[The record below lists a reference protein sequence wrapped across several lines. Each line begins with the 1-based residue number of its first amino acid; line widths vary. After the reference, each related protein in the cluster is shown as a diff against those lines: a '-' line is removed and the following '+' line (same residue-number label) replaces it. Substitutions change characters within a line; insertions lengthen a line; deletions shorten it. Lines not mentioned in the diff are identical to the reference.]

1 MDKNTP
7 LAPNALAW
15 ASRSPNMPPVAEE
28 EMCAEVDEP
37 PEASGGQLSP
47 AAFQKTSI
55 RKPSE
60 CHSSLLTRALLTQSE
75 YDPVITE
82 NGFTIASGYR
92 RRSMT
97 SNVSVASTADL
108 TSDTGLSSP
117 SRANTPSPPPPEM
130 HAHRLHEPTNN
141 GPKLKFGPPPAR
153 PTQEA
158 EEAPRKKSIMFA
170 CFAKPEQQ
178 PSESKSGRPQ
188 QHQPIATT
196 HVDPEAPRKPRI
208 KFACPTPAADGP
220 KQDVDGKPNGA
231 AIRRHRS
238 PPPPIFRQR
247 SNEGQVPTMN
257 GAPNLQ
263 VPAMQDVSGS
273 AYDEPTED
281 DWIREEDLSPK
292 RRITIDDTLKKENH
306 IRQLAQEAEDEE
318 DAEED
323 EEDANVD
330 QEEGDED
337 EDEDG
342 DDDDED
348 EDDEDDDEDEDEDE
362 DDGDEDNTE
371 CGSFEADDGY
381 HTDEET
387 GFAESEEDEE
397 DGLRLWS
404 HGLKPVVGLSPG
416 GLVPARRAS
425 APDHQSD
432 SSTAPGQGG
441 NPVRRRR
448 SRRASHQDVALELP
462 DSTDFVCGTFDEDR
476 PMEEAFLTR
485 RAALKAQ
492 KRHLIPQD
500 IDPSFPTSDIE
511 DGDGEELFNPVH
523 NDSEDEMWK
532 MDDVRGEDRAPRR
545 NARGASPR
553 RYHSPPPKP
562 RGRSPRA
569 VFDKHSPRRMRSP
582 CPKRLLPTGVSPPPN
597 RARGHVKFGGIG
609 GGAAF
614 PQTKS
619 LPRPAAMLT
628 LIRSGKKAKV
638 PTSDQHVRGAV
649 DIVKGLEHKRQR
661 RNEKYHQKYCN
672 RARRGQIPER
682 KATPGRGATK
692 MRELGLLM
700 AGKTDRG
707 NYVLSV

>member
-1 MDKNTP
+1 MDKNTS
-7 LAPNALAW
+7 LASNALAW

-37 PEASGGQLSP
+37 PEGSGGQLSP

-60 CHSSLLTRALLTQSE
+60 GHSSLLTRALLTQSE
-75 YDPVITE
+75 DDPVITE
-82 NGFTIASGYR
+82 NGFTIVSGYR

-108 TSDTGLSSP
+108 TSDTGLTSP

-130 HAHRLHEPTNN
+130 HAHRLQEPTNH
-141 GPKLKFGPPPAR
+141 GPKLKFGLPPAR
-153 PTQEA
+153 SAQEA
-158 EEAPRKKSIMFA
+158 EEAPRKKSITFA

-188 QHQPIATT
+188 QHQPTATT
-196 HVDPEAPRKPRI
+196 HADPEAPRKPRI

-220 KQDVDGKPNGA
+220 KQDVDGKPSGA
-231 AIRRHRS
+231 AVRRHRS

-247 SNEGQVPTMN
+247 SNEGQMPTMN
-257 GAPNLQ
+257 GAPHLK
-263 VPAMQDVSGS
+263 VPTKQDVNESM
-273 AYDEPTED
+273 YDEPTED

-292 RRITIDDTLKKENH
+292 RRITIDDTLMKENH

-318 DAEED
+318 NAEED
-323 EEDANVD
+323 GGDENVD
-330 QEEGDED
+330 QDED
-337 EDEDG
+337 DEG
-342 DDDDED
+342 D
-348 EDDEDDDEDEDEDE
+348 EDDEDDDDEDEDE

-387 GFAESEEDEE
+387 GFASSEEDEE

-404 HGLKPVVGLSPG
+404 HGLQPVIKPSPG
-416 GLVPARRAS
+416 NLVPARRAS

-441 NPVRRRR
+441 NTVRRRK
-448 SRRASHQDVALELP
+448 SRRASHQDVAPELP

-476 PMEEAFLTR
+476 PIEEAYLTR

-523 NDSEDEMWK
+523 NESEDEMWK
-532 MDDVRGEDRAPRR
+532 MEDVRGEDRVSRK
-545 NARGASPR
+545 NGRGVSPR

-569 VFDKHSPRRMRSP
+569 DKHSPRRMRSP
-582 CPKRLLPTGVSPPPN
+582 CPKRLLPTGVSPPN
-597 RARGHVKFGGIG
+597 RAHVKFAGIG
-609 GGAAF
+609 AGAAF

-628 LIRSGKKAKV
+628 LIRNGKKAKV

-649 DIVKGLEHKRQR
+649 DIVKGLEQKRQR

-682 KATPGRGATK
+682 KATPGRGASK
-692 MRELGLLM
+692 MKELGLLM